1 MKKLHILIFIVVLA
15 MVPGC
20 KKFLDKQPNDVINRQ
35 GFYKSIRDFDLAIQ
49 GVYNTLQAVH
59 SGTGAAQYGWS
70 ADEGFGARS
79 TFVVPG
85 TYNLNSS
92 SSYYNSVWSALYGG
106 IKEANILVD
115 AMDKNPDVFTD
126 STSKKRGA
134 IIKGEAMFLRGYY
147 YFILVQLYG
156 GVPLRLSVIESVN
169 NMELPRSSIKEVYNQ
184 VLADMR
190 PAEELVPDITTLG
203 YGGRLNKSAV
213 RGILARVN
221 ITMAGR
227 PLMETNRYDS
237 ARYWAGK
244 VINDGVAGHDLSPD
258 LPELFRKFAADEY
271 DIKESIWEVEFAGD
285 NLNPSL
291 YNETGNVACFN
302 GPASN
307 NAETG
312 LARGYTGITRKN
324 WLIFGTDAGDMRKW
338 FNIAWFNYNAT
349 GSNGAKTYKGT
360 SSNNTFWYGY
370 QPGKFRR
377 EWERYRPKGGFSA
390 TPVNMP
396 ILRFADVLLMYAEA
410 DNEIYGP
417 TAESIEYVNRIRRRV
432 WSTGIVDAGVRVAN
446 QGSGYDPANP
456 PKVTISGGGGNG
468 ARAVATVAA
477 SGANLGKVT
486 AVAMT
491 FTDSVL
497 FWTRGSGYTTVPTIT
512 IDPPPPGGTQATATI
527 TGIYNKGQADVP
539 AAARASKDAF
549 RAFIQ
554 DERFRELCFE
564 DRRKFDLI
572 RWGIFLD
579 VIQQM
584 AVSVKA
590 DYNGAT
596 NYITTGYANTTA
608 RDTLWPIPLNE
619 LTANPVVTQNLGW

>member
-1 MKKLHILIFIVVLA
+1 MKKLHILIFIVVLSMGA
-15 MVPGC
+15 GC

-35 GFYKSIRDFDLAIQ
+35 GFYKSMRDFDLAIQ
-49 GVYNTLQAVH
+49 GVYNTLQSVH
-59 SGTGAAQYGWS
+59 NGTGVSQYGWG

-92 SSYYNSVWSALYGG
+92 ASYYISVWSALYSG
-106 IKEANILVD
+106 IKEANILLD
-115 AMDKNPDVFTD
+115 AMEKNPDVFSD
-126 STSKKRGA
+126 STSRARGN

-147 YFILVQLYG
+147 YFMLVQLYG

-169 NMELPRSSIKEVYNQ
+169 NMDLPRSSIKEVYNQ
-184 VLADMR
+184 ILADIR
-190 PAEELVPDITTLG
+190 PAEEIVPDITALG
-203 YGGRLNKSAV
+203 YSGRLNKSAV
-213 RGILARVN
+213 RGILARIN
-221 ITMAGR
+221 LTMAGR
-227 PLMETNRYDS
+227 PLLETNRFDS

-244 VINDGVAGHDLSPD
+244 VINDGSAGHDLSPD

-285 NLNPSL
+285 NLSPSL
-291 YNETGNVACFN
+291 YNESGNVACFN

-312 LARGYTGITRKN
+312 FARGYTGITRKN
-324 WLIFGTDAGDMRKW
+324 WLMFGSGDGDMRKW
-338 FNIAWFNYNAT
+338 FNIAWFNYAAT
-349 GSNGAKTYKGT
+349 GPNGTKTYKGT

-377 EWERYRPKGGFSA
+377 EWEKYRPKGGFSA

-410 DNEIYGP
+410 DNEINGP
-417 TAESIEYVNRIRRRV
+417 TAESIEYVNRIRRRA
-432 WSTGIVDAGVRVAN
+432 WSTGIVDAGIRVIN
-446 QGSGYDPANP
+446 QGSGYTTAPA
-456 PKVTISGGGGNG
+456 VTISGGGGSG
-468 ARAVATVAA
+468 AKAVATVS
-477 SGANLGKVT
+477 SGRVT
-486 AVAMT
+486 AVTMILG
-491 FTDSVL
+491 DSVL
-497 FWTRGSGYTTVPTIT
+497 FWTRGSGYTTTPTIT
-512 IDPPPPGGTQATATI
+512 IAPPPAGGTQATAEVTA
-527 TGIYNKGQADVP
+527 IYNKSQADVP

-564 DRRKFDLI
+564 NHRKFDLI

-579 VIQQM
+579 VMQQM

-596 NYITTGYANTTA
+596 NYITTGYANATA

-619 LTANPVVTQNLGW
+619 LTANPVVTQNPGW

>member
-1 MKKLHILIFIVVLA
+1 MKKLHILIFIVVLV
-15 MVPGC
+15 MGSGC
-20 KKFLDKQPNDVINRQ
+20 KKFLDKQPNDVINRE
-35 GFYKSIRDFDLAIQ
+35 GFYKSLRDFDLAIQ
-49 GVYNTLQAVH
+49 GVYNTLGSIH
-59 SGTGAAQYGWS
+59 SGTGVVQYGFG

-79 TFVVPG
+79 TFVTAG
-85 TYNLNSS
+85 TYNVNSS
-92 SSYYNSVWSALYGG
+92 SVYYSGIWSALYTG
-106 IKEANILVD
+106 IKEANILID
-115 AMDKNPDVFTD
+115 AMDKNPGIFTD
-126 STSKKRGA
+126 SASKRRGE

-147 YFILVQLYG
+147 YYMLVQLYG

-169 NMELPRSSIKEVYNQ
+169 NMNLPRSSIKEVYDQ

-190 PAEELVPDITTLG
+190 PAENVVPDITALG
-203 YGGRLNKSAV
+203 YSGRINKSAV

-221 ITMAGR
+221 LTMAGR
-227 PLMETNRYDS
+227 PLLETNRYDS

-285 NLNPSL
+285 NLSPSL

-312 LARGYTGITRKN
+312 FARGYTGITRKN

-338 FNIAWFNYNAT
+338 FNIAWFNYAAT
-349 GSNGAKTYKGT
+349 GPNGTKTYKGT

-377 EWERYRPKGGFSA
+377 EWEKYRPKGGFSA

-410 DNEIYGP
+410 DNEINGP
-417 TAESIEYVNRIRRRV
+417 TAESIEYVNRIRRRA
-432 WSTGIVDAGVRVAN
+432 WSTGIVDAGIRVIN
-446 QGSGYDPANP
+446 QGSGYTTAPA
-456 PKVTISGGGGNG
+456 VTISGGGGSG
-468 ARAVATVAA
+468 AKAVATVSA
-477 SGANLGKVT
+477 GRVT
-486 AVAMT
+486 AVTMILG
-491 FTDSVL
+491 DSVL
-497 FWTRGSGYTTVPTIT
+497 FWTRGSGYTTTPTIT
-512 IDPPPPGGTQATATI
+512 IAPPPAGGTQATAEVTA
-527 TGIYNKGQADVP
+527 IYNKSQADVP

-564 DRRKFDLI
+564 DQRKFDLM
-572 RWGIFLD
+572 RWGLFLT
-579 VIQQM
+579 VMEQM

-590 DYNGAT
+590 DYAGGT
-596 NYITTGYANTTA
+596 NYITSIFSNVTA

-619 LTANPVVTQNLGW
+619 LTGNPVVTQNPGW